1 MLHRIGDDVDVGV
14 DLTGGA
20 DDALHVHDGT
30 GDVGGVHDAQQAGVL
45 VHHAADLLGVD
56 AAGLGIGLS
65 HAELLA
71 GLFAVVLHGVEG
83 GGMLQHGG
91 DGVGTRAVLQNGAH
105 HLEHALGGGHLRQ
118 QRAAGGAEHH
128 VHHIIDTPQLD
139 TLELLGAG
147 VYAFR
152 AIGEGLVL
160 GLLLHRRLQAQGAAG
175 VLKEQALAELGVG
188 IHIAEALLDLRRQGG
203 VKQQTMLIVF
213 HRDLLF
219 PFYL

>member
-1 MLHRIGDDVDVGV
+1 
-14 DLTGGA
+14 
-20 DDALHVHDGT
+20 
-30 GDVGGVHDAQQAGVL
+30 
-45 VHHAADLLGVD
+45 
-56 AAGLGIGLS
+56 
-65 HAELLA
+65 
-71 GLFAVVLHGVEG
+71 
-83 GGMLQHGG
+83 MLQHGG

-105 HLEHALGGGHLRQ
+105 HLEHALGGGHLCQ

-175 VLKEQALAELGVG
+175 VLKEQTLAELGVG
-188 IHIAEALLDLRRQGG
+188 IHIAEALL
-203 VKQQTMLIVF
+203 KQQTMLIVF

-219 PFYL
+219 PFHL